1 MTKEGFTTDSSFFM
15 ILVTGSLA
23 FDHIM
28 NYPGK
33 LGDHIMPDKIH
44 MLNASFLVT
53 DMKKSFGGT
62 AGNIAYS
69 LSLLGVRTTL
79 MGIAG
84 EDFQTYKEFLEKNE
98 IDTSYIKLINN
109 LYTSTAFG
117 ITDSADN
124 QIWGFYTG
132 ADSLTD
138 HLSIKD
144 VKGKIDFGVIAP
156 HNPRAMIKFARE
168 YQQAKIPY
176 LFDPGMQLPWLT
188 GTHLREAMRG
198 AKIIISNDY
207 EMSLM
212 EKKIER
218 EIVSYAKEDK
228 IIITTLGSAGSRI
241 NYKDDTIQI
250 SAAKIRDSSDPA
262 GAGDA
267 YRAGFVAGYLRGFSL
282 QTSGQMGALTAAY
295 TVEKFGTT
303 THNFTIEQFMRRY
316 KENFGEELIL

>member
-1 MTKEGFTTDSSFFM
+1 M

-28 NYPGK
+28 NFPGR
-33 LGDHIMPDKIH
+33 LGDNIMPEKIH
-44 MLNASFLVT
+44 MLNASFLVE

-69 LSLLGVRTTL
+69 LSLLGIRTAIL
-79 MGIAG
+79 GIAG
-84 EDFQTYKEFLEKNE
+84 EDFETYKEFLEKNE
-98 IDTSYIKLINN
+98 IDTSYIKLVNN

-124 QIWGFYTG
+124 QIWGFYAG
-132 ADSLTD
+132 ADKMTD
-138 HLSIKD
+138 HLSIFD
-144 VKGKIDFGVIAP
+144 VSGKIDFGVVAP
-156 HNPRAMIKFARE
+156 HNPRAMLKFAQE

-188 GTHLREAMRG
+188 GADLRQALKG

-207 EMSLM
+207 EMGVV
-212 EKKIER
+212 EKKIESSLATLAAQGK
-218 EIVSYAKEDK
+218 IV
-228 IIITTLGSAGSRI
+228 ITTLGPAGS
-241 NYKDDTIQI
+241 QI
-250 SAAKIRDSSDPA
+250 MTDSGTLNIRAARVRSTTDPA

-267 YRAGFVAGYLRGFSL
+267 YRSGFLAGFLRGLSIK
-282 QTSGQMGALTAAY
+282 TCGQMGSVTAAY

-303 THNFTIEQFMRRY
+303 THDFTLEEFIRRY
-316 KENFGEELIL
+316 KDNFGEEIQL